1 MQVSMCK
8 HLQSIYNL
16 CSLRSLESTVGY
28 IYKNNAKDFRICV
41 FLHLT
46 NYQHYFTH
54 LQSTGW
60 DEVIGAVFI
69 SGRIFTLQI
78 YTLMDRCLVP
88 KCKNCPSKEVRN
100 LQKAH
105 SSLIIYGIFLSLST
119 YTYLVISCCLS
130 SLYLQTS
137 HQISIFQTLVSRM
150 IQYFSP

>member
-100 LQKAH
+100 LQKART
-105 SSLIIYGIFLSLST
+105 SLIIYGIFLSNYLLILTTQLSAAVSLST
-119 YTYLVISCCLS
+119 YKQVIR
-130 SLYLQTS
+130 
-137 HQISIFQTLVSRM
+137 FQFFQHL
-150 IQYFSP
+150 FHE